1 ANFDK
6 VGTPSELRQNITKEV
21 QNKINEFRVTNNL
34 NDNIDFFQYKEQLNF
49 QKEQSREIGGIVKSI
64 KSNTPLEQTVV
75 EKYDLSGD
83 RGSDLEKLAQ
93 AKSEFTLDTQQK
105 ELNSLN
111 GLLEKNEK
119 LQPLFNSDLK
129 KIDAGGINFKDETL
143 VNIKVDVISNT
154 SENNKLLNNS
164 FNQMIGNAQNE
175 LKSFE
180 INTQDKEALTKIFEE
195 SKKNSVFKDD
205 AKEYLKNA
213 VDITQSKTFIGL
225 LAETKT
231 LQSMQYLLNAEEK
244 GIDNVPKAF
253 LEARNIDTS
262 IFTIEKIDKHVPAI
276 QMGSE
281 DNLKAF
287 QEFKEESFSKTN
299 EEVKVSL
306 SDISAAICRSFTK
319 SEPNNNKEERLED
332 WAILKSAP
340 KEAINILKSFS
351 KQAQEEEKD
360 ANWNE
365 ARSINKDIEGYKA
378 TIESLEK
385 IKETAKT
392 VQKETLNKVDEVQKP
407 IEEKT
412 SQTSPKFETN
422 KISQQELNELKTMT
436 KEHLLYADPANV
448 LNALGIDYKVE
459 QGGSRYSFSIRA
471 EDKTK
476 SAFMYIGKSGAW
488 QFKDFGSNQSGTI
501 ENVVM
506 LATGMNYKD
515 ALNYCLDANGL
526 KNLVSEAIDINKSQ
540 HQIQLTQEH
549 RDKLEALK
557 NANLEKHSKSDVHSR
572 VVSYREIT
580 QKDTTVLNFLEARGI
595 DGIPKDMFIIEGEAS
610 GVGKDG
616 NAYTYKNIGVG
627 VLTGDMSKPIDLEK
641 VGADIHFLNPKTK
654 ADGSIMKTQSFG
666 VKDITIIPG
675 ENADGKN
682 ISVFESKMDYAAAA
696 VKLDLSETTS
706 VIANGVGNASKISEF
721 IKETNLDNVTFF
733 NQNDKAGEKFVE
745 NVVEK
750 ANIDKFDFIKY
761 EEGELKL
768 DINDLVKN
776 NVQLEDRLIT
786 NGNIEVFLEMS
797 TLKSVEQLEV
807 EAMISKGDF
816 KGAEQLLQ
824 DATLDKNIVENL
836 TQRIDVLKTLE
847 QVNNTDT
854 TYEVEINANKTDEQ
868 EAKERLAVQE
878 KLMEDEIVK
887 NETEDLE
894 NQQHQK
900 QEEKAI
906 EKSIEM
912 GM

>member
-1 ANFDK
+1 
-6 VGTPSELRQNITKEV
+6 
-21 QNKINEFRVTNNL
+21 
-34 NDNIDFFQYKEQLNF
+34 
-49 QKEQSREIGGIVKSI
+49 
-64 KSNTPLEQTVV
+64 
-75 EKYDLSGD
+75 
-83 RGSDLEKLAQ
+83 
-93 AKSEFTLDTQQK
+93 
-105 ELNSLN
+105 
-111 GLLEKNEK
+111 
-119 LQPLFNSDLK
+119 
-129 KIDAGGINFKDETL
+129 
-143 VNIKVDVISNT
+143 
-154 SENNKLLNNS
+154 
-164 FNQMIGNAQNE
+164 
-175 LKSFE
+175 
-180 INTQDKEALTKIFEE
+180 
-195 SKKNSVFKDD
+195 
-205 AKEYLKNA
+205 
-213 VDITQSKTFIGL
+213 
-225 LAETKT
+225 
-231 LQSMQYLLNAEEK
+231 
-244 GIDNVPKAF
+244 
-253 LEARNIDTS
+253 
-262 IFTIEKIDKHVPAI
+262 
-276 QMGSE
+276 
-281 DNLKAF
+281 
-287 QEFKEESFSKTN
+287 
-299 EEVKVSL
+299 
-306 SDISAAICRSFTK
+306 
-319 SEPNNNKEERLED
+319 
-332 WAILKSAP
+332 
-340 KEAINILKSFS
+340 
-351 KQAQEEEKD
+351 
-360 ANWNE
+360 
-365 ARSINKDIEGYKA
+365 
-378 TIESLEK
+378 
-385 IKETAKT
+385 
-392 VQKETLNKVDEVQKP
+392 
-407 IEEKT
+407 
-412 SQTSPKFETN
+412 
-422 KISQQELNELKTMT
+422 
-436 KEHLLYADPANV
+436 
-448 LNALGIDYKVE
+448 
-459 QGGSRYSFSIRA
+459 
-471 EDKTK
+471 
-476 SAFMYIGKSGAW
+476 
-488 QFKDFGSNQSGTI
+488 
-501 ENVVM
+501 
-506 LATGMNYKD
+506 MNYKD
-515 ALNYCLDANGL
+515 ALNYSLDANGL
-526 KNLVSEAIDINKSQ
+526 KNLVSEAIDINKAQ

-557 NANLEKHSKSDVHSR
+557 NANLEKHSKSDVRSR

-580 QKDTTVLNFLEARGI
+580 PKDTTVLNFLEARGI

-675 ENADGKN
+675 ENAAGRKN

-706 VIANGVGNASKISEF
+706 VIANGVGNASKIAEF
-721 IKETNLDNVTFF
+721 IKETNPDDVTFF

-745 NVVEK
+745 NIVEK

-824 DATLDKNIVENL
+824 DTTLDKNIVENL

-878 KLMEDEIVK
+878 KLMEDEIVQ
-887 NETEDLE
+887 NEKEDLE